1 MVHQTTGFIRSGLAR
16 KIGLIQLVPLCGA
29 ILAALLFGLFLAQS
43 APVPTHVNLAGRQRM
58 LAVQLGDWARL
69 VVGGRSE
76 DRLKLRELVASYDRS
91 LAALERGGEIDGLDV
106 VPLTDAVRAELSRL
120 RTQWDRVRPRLLVIA
135 DRQAESPE
143 VDRAASDLASDIDT
157 LRASAEELTAALV
170 ARAHTLRRRML
181 ALFTAG
187 VGLNLV
193 LAVLGF
199 WYSRRYI
206 VGPILQL
213 DAAVR
218 RISEGDYSIR
228 VVCTT
233 RDELRRLT
241 ETFNEMAA
249 RIHGALA
256 AMDHRRQQ
264 AEAFIE
270 DLPVATVLMD
280 AHMQVVRTNRA
291 CRAILGLPEN
301 AVQGRPLEDVFPH
314 RALHDR
320 LRATLKGHDV
330 VHGLRVDIETLEGV
344 RPLRIT
350 AVSSRLVD
358 ADDQLVVVV
367 EDLTEETQL
376 RAHAQASELSFRTL
390 IDQAPD
396 SIAVHRDGRFVYV
409 NPAMVRRLG
418 YQSEADLVGQP
429 VSMTVHSDDREVVA
443 ERIRTMRVTSE
454 LAPPKET
461 RLLCRAARPSTPKSR
476 PCRWSTRVSPP
487 PSSLAATSPSAGSS
501 PRN

>member
-29 ILAALLFGLFLAQS
+29 ILAVLLFGLFLAQS

-135 DRQAESPE
+135 DRQAESLE

-170 ARAHTLRRRML
+170 ARAQTLRRRML

-199 WYSRRYI
+199 WFSRRYI

-233 RDELRRLT
+233 RDELRRLA

-264 AEAFIE
+264 AESLHRESSRRHGADGCPHAGGAHEPCVPRDTRPFGE
-270 DLPVATVLMD
+270 RLP
-280 AHMQVVRTNRA
+280 
-291 CRAILGLPEN
+291 
-301 AVQGRPLEDVFPH
+301 GRPF
-314 RALHDR
+314 
-320 LRATLKGHDV
+320 
-330 VHGLRVDIETLEGV
+330 
-344 RPLRIT
+344 
-350 AVSSRLVD
+350 
-358 ADDQLVVVV
+358 
-367 EDLTEETQL
+367 EE
-376 RAHAQASELSFRTL
+376 SFRTARCT
-390 IDQAPD
+390 IDC
-396 SIAVHRDGRFVYV
+396 
-409 NPAMVRRLG
+409 
-418 YQSEADLVGQP
+418 
-429 VSMTVHSDDREVVA
+429 
-443 ERIRTMRVTSE
+443 
-454 LAPPKET
+454 APP
-461 RLLCRAARPSTPKSR
+461 
-476 PCRWSTRVSPP
+476 
-487 PSSLAATSPSAGSS
+487 
-501 PRN
+501 